1 MSGREVEM
9 YRLGMVHF
17 IQNRP
22 RLTDTLK
29 AAQEPDL
36 MIAYVQGQL
45 MGRKLIRGTRYDKRR
60 KSA

>member
-1 MSGREVEM
+1 MSAREVEM

-36 MIAYVQGQL
+36 MIAYVHGQL
-45 MGRKLIRGTRYDKRR
+45 MGRKLLRGTKYDKRR
-60 KSA
+60 KAT